1 MTILNLSKKDKQ
13 LVGSLTLDG
22 SKSISNRALIILA
35 LAGGKA
41 EDLLTHL
48 STSKDTTTLKRLL
61 ESSSNIFDAGDAGTT
76 FRFMTAFLSIQ
87 KGEQILTGS
96 ARMKERP
103 IGGLVNA
110 LRTLGANIEYLENEG
125 YPPLKISKSTDIGL
139 KNNRIE
145 IDGSTSSQFLS
156 ALLLIAPY
164 LPKGL
169 ELVPVG
175 NLVSRPYLM
184 MTVKLMQYFG
194 AEVTWQGD
202 TIVVAPGQYVV
213 KALQVEADWSAA
225 SYWYAMACFA
235 EDLDLYLGG
244 LFADSLQGDAVLST
258 MMTQLGI
265 KSTFERN
272 GVRLTKNNQPIT
284 PIFEK
289 NFIECPDIAQ
299 TLAVVCAGMNVKG
312 VFTGLE
318 TLAIKET
325 DRISAIRTELKKV
338 GSNFIKLP
346 PHFSKKH
353 PERTYFLIDAPAT
366 FEKTPRF
373 ATYKDHRMA
382 MAFAPLA
389 FFHAV
394 EVENPDVVIKS
405 YPKFWKDL
413 VDLGFDGNT
422 TEENL

>member
-35 LAGGKA
+35 LSGGKA

-61 ESSSNIFDAGDAGTT
+61 ESSGDVYDAGDAGTT
-76 FRFMTAFLSIQ
+76 FRFLTAYLSIQ

-110 LRTLGANIEYLENEG
+110 LRALGANIEYLENEG
-125 YPPLKISKSTDIGL
+125 YPPLKISEPTEIGT
-139 KNNRIE
+139 KTNRIE

-169 ELVPVG
+169 KLVPIG
-175 NLVSRPYLM
+175 KLVSRPYLM
-184 MTVKLMQYFG
+184 MTVRLMQYFG

-202 TIVVAPGQYVV
+202 TIVVASGKYTAKP
-213 KALQVEADWSAA
+213 LQVEADWSAA
-225 SYWYAMACFA
+225 SYWYAMASFS
-235 EDLDLYLGG
+235 EELDLFLGG
-244 LFADSLQGDAVLST
+244 LFADSLQGDAVLSK
-258 MMTQLGI
+258 MMTQFGI
-265 KSTFERN
+265 KSTFEST
-272 GVRLTKNNQPIT
+272 GVRLTKNSQAIT

-299 TLAVVCAGMNVKG
+299 TLAVVCAGMQVKG
-312 VFTGLE
+312 VFCGLE

-325 DRISAIRTELKKV
+325 ELKKL

-353 PERTYFLIDAPAT
+353 PERMYFLIDAPTA

-389 FFHAV
+389 FFHAI
-394 EVENPDVVIKS
+394 EVENPEVVTKS
-405 YPKFWKDL
+405 YPEFWKDL
-413 VDLGFDGNT
+413 ELVGFEVVL
-422 TEENL
+422 TEKD